1 MCNETDKRM
10 FKALIHVL
18 ENGRFDLSGKE
29 AVAFYK
35 VFEWVVKLEKKN
47 TQKQTKVNG
56 GNNGN

>member
-1 MCNETDKRM
+1 MISDQDKRM

-35 VFEWVVKLEKKN
+35 VYAWVIALEKKSLE
-47 TQKQTKVNG
+47 KPKIKD
-56 GNNGN
+56 NNGD